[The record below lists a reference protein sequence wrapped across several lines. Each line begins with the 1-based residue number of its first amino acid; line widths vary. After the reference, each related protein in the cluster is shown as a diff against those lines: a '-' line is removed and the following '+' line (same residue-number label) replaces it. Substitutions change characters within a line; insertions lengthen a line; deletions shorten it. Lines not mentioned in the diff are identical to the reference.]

1 MSTPTRPAGRDG
13 ADPAAPGRARPGL
26 LGRPAV
32 AALLRRPPLR
42 SAATAPLVA
51 GGALIAATAAI
62 HLHLWLSG
70 YRFVPTLGDLFMA
83 QAVTGFV
90 LGLAL
95 VADRRPVLAVVGAGY
110 MAASAIGLILSDT
123 VGFVGIHDTFSVP
136 WATPA
141 LVVELVG
148 LAVTATTAAVVMM
161 AAAGRVRGRVRGR
174 VAGPGGGSGRG
185 AA

>member
-1 MSTPTRPAGRDG
+1 MSAPARTGERGGPAGRPE
-13 ADPAAPGRARPGL
+13 PAGRARPL
-26 LGRPAV
+26 AAVLDRPPV

-42 SAATAPLVA
+42 SPATAALAA
-51 GGALIAATAAI
+51 GGALIVTTAAI

-83 QAVTGFV
+83 QAVTGFA

-95 VADRRPVLAVVGAGY
+95 VVDRRPALAVAGAGY

-123 VGFVGIHDTFSVP
+123 VGFVGIHDTFSAP

-141 LVVELVG
+141 LVVELAGLVLMAATVG
-148 LAVTATTAAVVMM
+148 AVM
-161 AAAGRVRGRVRGR
+161 AAAGRRGR
-174 VAGPGGGSGRG
+174 
-185 AA
+185 